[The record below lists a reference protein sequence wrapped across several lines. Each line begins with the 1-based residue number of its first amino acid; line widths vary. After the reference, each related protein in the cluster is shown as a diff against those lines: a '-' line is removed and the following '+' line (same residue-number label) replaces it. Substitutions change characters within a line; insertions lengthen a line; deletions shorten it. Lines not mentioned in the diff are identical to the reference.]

1 MGLEL
6 SQIPLRAARKQ
17 GKRPLLRYAC
27 YVATPVP
34 VTPPNVYAWSLSG
47 VLTWSGPLSEFAELH
62 ALDPRYLLARLA
74 IAQGTG
80 EPEPIRMSAP
90 GGDLLL
96 TLVPRLWTS
105 TTH

>member
-1 MGLEL
+1 M
-6 SQIPLRAARKQ
+6 
-17 GKRPLLRYAC
+17 
-27 YVATPVP
+27 
-34 VTPPNVYAWSLSG
+34 TPPKVYAWSLSG

-62 ALDPRYLLARLA
+62 ALDPRFLLARLA